1 VNVVKRILPRC
12 YHATYTRREPR
23 RRKLLPA
30 DRLCIV
36 PMTNAAQTC
45 PACLNASGTDV
56 LTVREN
62 MFGIVEDFDYS
73 VCDVC
78 GSLALI
84 SIPKDMAPYYPRNYY
99 SVDLDPERALG
110 APVVRQF
117 AQLVIGSA
125 LWGRGVLSGM
135 ATAVIPRRQLRTLVS
150 VLLSIRRAGLING
163 KETRVLDV
171 GCGSGMLVFALGLA
185 GVNDVTGVDPFMSGG
200 RELSTG
206 GRLRQQDLSEVDG
219 YYDLIMFHHSL
230 EHVPDPE
237 ASLREALKRL
247 TPGGRVLIRMPT
259 PSSLAFERYGSA
271 WVSLDAPRHLV
282 VLSRRGLATLCERL
296 GAGVLS
302 VADDSTGFQFWGS
315 EQYRRGIPLMD
326 ERSVMVKP
334 GDSPFSKAQLQ
345 AWEKQAAV
353 LNREG
358 RGDQAAWVIAPKQ
371 SGDSTVTP
379 GGT

>member
-1 VNVVKRILPRC
+1 LSPSR
-12 YHATYTRREPR
+12 
-23 RRKLLPA
+23 
-30 DRLCIV
+30 
-36 PMTNAAQTC
+36 
-45 PACLNASGTDV
+45 TDV

-62 MFGIVEDFDYS
+62 MFGILEDFDYS
-73 VCDVC
+73 VCADC

-84 SIPKDMAPYYPRNYY
+84 SIPEDMGSYYPRNYY
-99 SVDLDPERALG
+99 SVDLDPERAMG
-110 APVVRQF
+110 APLVRQF

-150 VLLSIRRAGLING
+150 VLGSIRRAGLNNG

-185 GVNDVTGVDPFMSGG
+185 GVKDVVGVDPFMSSG
-200 RELSTG
+200 RDLSTG
-206 GRLRQQDLSEVDG
+206 GRLMQLDLSEVEG
-219 YYDLIMFHHSL
+219 SYDLIMFHHSL

-259 PSSLAFERYGSA
+259 PSSHAFETYGPA

-282 VLSRRGLATLCERL
+282 VLSRPGLATMCERL

-315 EQYRRGIPLMD
+315 EQYLRGIPLMD
-326 ERSVMVKP
+326 GQSVMVKP
-334 GDSPFSKAQLQ
+334 RGAPFSRAQLQ
-345 AWEKQAAV
+345 GWEKEAAD
-353 LNREG
+353 LNRAG
-358 RGDQAAWVIAPKQ
+358 RGDQAAWVIVPEAT
-371 SGDSTVTP
+371 GDGTVDP
-379 GGT
+379 DRI

>member
-1 VNVVKRILPRC
+1 MPL
-12 YHATYTRREPR
+12 
-23 RRKLLPA
+23 
-30 DRLCIV
+30 
-36 PMTNAAQTC
+36 TNATQRC
-45 PACLNASGTDV
+45 PACLSASRTEV
-56 LTVREN
+56 IKVREN
-62 MFGIVEDFDYS
+62 MFGISEDFDYS
-73 VCDVC
+73 VCAEC

-84 SIPKDMAPYYPRNYY
+84 TIPENMAPYYPRNYY

-117 AQLVIGSA
+117 AELVISSA
-125 LWGRGVLSGM
+125 LWGRGVFSSI

-150 VLLSIRRAGLING
+150 ILGSIRGAGLVNG

-185 GVNDVTGVDPFMSGG
+185 GVKDVVGVDPFMSSG

-206 GRLRQQDLSEVDG
+206 GRLVKQDLSEVEG
-219 YYDLIMFHHSL
+219 SFDLIMFHHSL

-259 PSSLAFERYGSA
+259 PSSHAFATYGAA

-315 EQYRRGIPLMD
+315 EQSLRGIPLMD
-326 ERSVMVKP
+326 GQSVMVKP
-334 GDSPFSKAQLQ
+334 RDAPFSKRQLRG
-345 AWEKQAAV
+345 WEKRAV
-353 LNREG
+353 DLNRAG
-358 RGDQAAWVIAPKQ
+358 RGDQAAWVIEPRAGGDGTTAP
-371 SGDSTVTP
+371 DRTWVTTDRP
-379 GGT
+379 